1 MKPYNVR
8 IVLAL
13 TLIVGVMLGCDK
25 QKSGTA
31 PAEQHKEQTTAA
43 DKHEDHDKHKE
54 GEHEGE
60 EEEGHA
66 KEGEAQAIRLS
77 EEEMQEFNIKTAKA
91 GPGRIDV
98 YAELP
103 GEIVPNADRV
113 AHVVP
118 RVPGIVR
125 KVYANLGDI
134 VKSGTPMAQLESREL
149 ADAKATYLASKER
162 LALAEINFRR
172 EELLWKKKVTAEQDY
187 LDARQAM
194 AEARIEARS
203 AEQKLHTFGFSEAY
217 LEQLPS
223 QSDQAFTRYDITAPF
238 SGTVIEKHISLNES
252 LKDDAVAFI
261 VADLSTVWVDIQ
273 VYQKD
278 LARIRKGQEVLITV
292 GHDIPDVSGTISWVG
307 PMVGEATRTALA
319 RVVLPNPD
327 GVLRP
332 GLFVT
337 TKIAVESS
345 PTSLQVAKSALQT
358 IEERPVVFVQDA
370 DGFEPRPVKIG
381 RESATEVE
389 IVDGLSPGETYVSQG
404 AFTLKAQL
412 AKGAFGDGHNH

>member
-66 KEGEAQAIRLS
+66 EEGEAQAIHLS
-77 EEEMQEFNIKTAKA
+77 EQEMQEFNIKTAKA

-162 LALAEINFRR
+162 LTLAEINFRR

>member
-66 KEGEAQAIRLS
+66 EEGEAQAIHLS
-77 EEEMQEFNIKTAKA
+77 EQEMQEFNIKTAKA

-149 ADAKATYLASKER
+149 ADAKAIYLASKER
-162 LALAEINFRR
+162 LTLAEINFRR

>member
-43 DKHEDHDKHKE
+43 DKHEAHEKHKE

-66 KEGEAQAIRLS
+66 EEGEAQAIHLS
-77 EEEMQEFNIKTAKA
+77 EQEMQEFNIKTAKA

-149 ADAKATYLASKER
+149 ADAKAIYLASKER
-162 LALAEINFRR
+162 LTLAEINFRR